1 MQTPAERALIDYVGE
16 IIKYQPSSDTPPVI
30 INLGA
35 GKSTV
40 IESYLQERGLYF
52 ISDRLDVEDCTKKA
66 PYIRNCFQASL
77 SDMKMVASNEYQ
89 LAFSNYVLEH
99 VPDLEASVKEIK
111 RILKSGGSYIVST
124 PNPAT
129 PEFLFSRITPLA
141 VHQLIRGSKEEH
153 RAFETVY
160 AYNSIPQLISMFEQH
175 GFTLKKSVYFPATF
189 TYLYRF
195 PILRTLS
202 TWYDAVIKA
211 LGFKWLL
218 GNVCLVF
225 VKE

>member
-1 MQTPAERALIDYVGE
+1 MQTPAERALIDYVE
-16 IIKYQPSSDTPPVI
+16 QILKHQPPSDTSPVI

-40 IESYLQERGLYF
+40 IESYLQDRGLSF
-52 ISDRLDVEDCTKKA
+52 IIDRLDIEDCTQEA

-77 SDMKMVASNEYQ
+77 SDMNMVASNEYQ

-99 VPDLEASVKEIK
+99 VPDLEASAKEIN
-111 RILKSGGSYIVST
+111 RILKPGGSYVVST
-124 PNPAT
+124 PNPAA
-129 PEFLFSRITPLA
+129 PEFLFSRVTPLA
-141 VHQLIRGSKEEH
+141 IHQLIRGSKEEH

-160 AYNSIPQLISMFEQH
+160 AYSSIPQLITIFEQH
-175 GFTLKKSVYFPATF
+175 GFTLKDSVYFPATY

-195 PILRTLS
+195 PVLRTLS
-202 TWYDAVIKA
+202 TWYDAFIKA

>member
-1 MQTPAERALIDYVGE
+1 MQTPAERALIDYTE
-16 IIKYQPSSDTPPVI
+16 RIIKHYLDSNITPVI

-40 IESYLQERGLYF
+40 IESFLQDRGLRF
-52 ISDRLDVEDCTKKA
+52 ISDRLDVEDCTTEA
-66 PYIRNCFQASL
+66 SYIRHCFQASL
-77 SDMKMVASNEYQ
+77 SNMKMLESNEYQ

-99 VPDLEASVKEIK
+99 VSDLPASVKEIN
-111 RILKSGGSYIVST
+111 RILKPGGSYVVST
-124 PNPAT
+124 PNPTA
-129 PEFLFSRITPLA
+129 PEFLFSRFTPHA
-141 VHQLIRGSKEEH
+141 VHQWIRGSKEEH

-160 AYNSIPQLISMFEQH
+160 AYRSIPELIATFEQN
-175 GFTLKKSVYFPATF
+175 GFRLKDSAYFPATF

-195 PILRTLS
+195 PVLRTLS
-202 TWYDAVIKA
+202 TWYDTVIKSI
-211 LGFKWLL
+211 GFKWLL